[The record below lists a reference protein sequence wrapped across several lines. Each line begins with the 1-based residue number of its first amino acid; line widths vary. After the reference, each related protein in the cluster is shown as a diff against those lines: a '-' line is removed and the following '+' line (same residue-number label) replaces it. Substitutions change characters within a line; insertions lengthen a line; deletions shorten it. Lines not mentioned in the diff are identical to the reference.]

1 MTALTISLQ
10 RMLAD
15 IEALGRI
22 GVDPRGGLSRLGISP
37 QEQVAHE
44 WFKQEASRVSMSLRG
59 DAAGN
64 LYARIEGSEPGLAPL
79 MAGSHLDT
87 VPNGGKYD
95 GAAGVVIA
103 LEMARTIAEFG
114 VRLRHPFEVVVFRA
128 EEPSPFGMSTFGSR
142 VLAGRLRPEELDAV
156 DAKGRGLRDALRA
169 VGGDPESLEEAR
181 MRAGDVAAY
190 IEVHNEQG
198 PHLERAGLPLAV
210 VTEIAGIKR
219 GRWRVIGEPNHSGT
233 TSMDER
239 RDALMGAA
247 EIALALERSAR
258 DYDGAVG
265 TIGVLS
271 VEPNAANIIPG
282 CVDLRWEIRSCFA
295 HDLQALEEAFERA
308 AHAILE
314 RRGLRLEELTRS
326 NSDPAAAD
334 RAVVQAFEEACAAR
348 GLSAPKLRSMAGH
361 DASHMAAFTRIG
373 MLFIRSTGG
382 KSHVPEEHSPPE
394 SLAAAATIML
404 DALMR
409 LDRDLD

>member
-1 MTALTISLQ
+1 MTALTISLE

-15 IEALGRI
+15 IEALGRV

-37 QEQVAHE
+37 QEQLAHE
-44 WFKQEASRVSMSLRG
+44 WFKQQASQVGMTLRG
-59 DAAGN
+59 DAAAN
-64 LYARIEGSEPGLAPL
+64 LYARREGSEPGLAPL

-103 LEMARTIAEFG
+103 LEMARTIRDFG
-114 VRLRHPFEVVVFRA
+114 VRLRHPFEVIVFRA

-156 DAKGRGLRDALRA
+156 DSKGRSLRDALRTI
-169 VGGDPESLEEAR
+169 GGDPEELEGAR
-181 MRAGDVAAY
+181 MSAGDVAAY
-190 IEVHNEQG
+190 LEVHNEQG

-219 GRWRVIGEPNHSGT
+219 GRWRVIGEPNHSGS

-239 RDALMGAA
+239 RDALMAA
-247 EIALALERSAR
+247 SEIALELERLAR
-258 DYDGAVG
+258 SYDGAVG
-265 TIGVLS
+265 TIGVLT
-271 VEPNAANIIPG
+271 VEPNAVNIVPG
-282 CVDLRWEIRSCFA
+282 CVDLRWEIRSCFVR
-295 HDLQALEEAFERA
+295 DLQELEDAFEHA

-326 NSDPAAAD
+326 NSVPVAAD
-334 RAVVQAFEEACAAR
+334 RAVLEAFEEACAAR
-348 GLSAPKLRSMAGH
+348 NLTAPRLRSMAGH

-394 SLAAAATIML
+394 SLAVAATIML